1 MFLLDTNVVSEISS
15 RAIPDEKVLAWFF
28 AQSPDTLYISSI
40 TLAELI
46 YGIELLPEGRRKD
59 DVRNSVVSTLSD
71 FQSRPL
77 PFDEQAAPYYASVA
91 AQRRKLGQPIGPN
104 DAMIA
109 AIAMSNNM
117 AVVTRNIKDFENT
130 GVRIINPWKY
140 QNQKS

>member
-59 DVRNSVVSTLSD
+59 EIRDSVVSTLSD
-71 FQSRPL
+71 FQFRPL
-77 PFDEQAAPYYASVA
+77 PFDEQAAPYYAFIA
-91 AQRRKLGQPIGPN
+91 AQRKKLGQPIGPN

-109 AIAMSNNM
+109 AIAMANDM
-117 AVVTRNIKDFENT
+117 AVVTQNIKDFENT
-130 GVRIINPWKY
+130 GVRIINPWEH
-140 QNQKS
+140 QN